1 MPSAWRSTNYIRRA
15 QRLLVPEIKKRQVG
29 RGTGKDDTGSTL
41 LEWMIEIAKDKE
53 RDPKD
58 LAHLEVVISLASIHT
73 SQMNAV
79 HILYDLAEHS
89 EYIEIL
95 RDEIRQVEREDGE
108 WTQWNKN
115 SFYKLKK
122 LDSFMRESQRHNPP
136 TLLSYHRIMQSDFV
150 LQDGTVLAKGSHITM
165 PVNEIQNDSSVTSE
179 PKSFDPLRYYHMR
192 QQHGQGHLHQF
203 ATTEENIL
211 NFGHGKYACPGR
223 FFAALEIKSI
233 LVRLI
238 MDYDWKLPDG
248 QGRPENL
255 MAHEFIFPNQEGVL
269 YMKAR
274 KEDLS

>member
-1 MPSAWRSTNYIRRA
+1 MSARA
-15 QRLLVPEIKKRQVG
+15 GEEES
-29 RGTGKDDTGSTL
+29 GSTL
-41 LEWMIEIAKDKE
+41 LEWMIEIAKDGE
-53 RDPKD
+53 RNPKD

-79 HILYDLAEHS
+79 HILYDLAEHP
-89 EYIEIL
+89 EYAEVL
-95 RDEIRQVEREDGE
+95 RDEIRQVKREDGE

-136 TLLSYHRIMQSDFV
+136 TLLSFHRIMQSDFV
-150 LQDGTVLAKGSHITM
+150 LQDGTVLPRGAHITM
-165 PVNEIQNDSSVTSE
+165 PVNEIQNDSSVTSD
-179 PKSFDPLRYYHMR
+179 PGKFDPLRYYNMR
-192 QQHGQGHLHQF
+192 QQDGQGHLHQF

-248 QGRPENL
+248 EERPKNL
-255 MAHEFIFPNQEGVL
+255 LAHEFVFPNQDGVL

-274 KEDLS
+274 KETPS

>member
-1 MPSAWRSTNYIRRA
+1 
-15 QRLLVPEIKKRQVG
+15 
-29 RGTGKDDTGSTL
+29 
-41 LEWMIEIAKDKE
+41 MIDIAKPNE

-89 EYIEIL
+89 EYVEVL
-95 RDEIRQVEREDGE
+95 RDEIRNVRREDGD
-108 WTQWNKN
+108 WKQWNKN

-150 LQDGTVLAKGSHITM
+150 LQDGTLLPRGAHVTM
-165 PVNEIQNDSSVTSE
+165 PVNEIQNDEAVTSNPHMFE
-179 PKSFDPLRYYHMR
+179 PMRYYNMR
-192 QQHGQGHLHQF
+192 QQDGESHLHQF
-203 ATTEENIL
+203 ATTEDNIL

-223 FFAALEIKSI
+223 FFAALEIKTI

-248 QGRPENL
+248 QGRPANL
-255 MAHEFIFPNQEGVL
+255 MAHEFVFPSQDSVL

-274 KEDLS
+274 KGTK